1 MLLDGREVP
10 RARSVCPE
18 AGGCATIQVYNLTP
32 VNVSPG
38 QHTVSFRLLRHSA
51 QGRVSY
57 NSMGFVLVLRGSVPS
72 ERITLVERTVTLG
85 DGDSISYQF
94 TT

>member
-1 MLLDGREVP
+1 
-10 RARSVCPE
+10 
-18 AGGCATIQVYNLTP
+18 
-32 VNVSPG
+32 
-38 QHTVSFRLLRHSA
+38 
-51 QGRVSY
+51 
-57 NSMGFVLVLRGSVPS
+57 MGFVLVLRGSVPS